1 MDDNW
6 DDLRL
11 FLAVSRLGGLS
22 AAQQKTGL
30 SPATLGRRVTALER
44 QIGVPLFVRSQTGYG
59 LTDAGQELLAHTE
72 EVERAMLGVSRW
84 REGTQTQRSIRLSAG
99 NWTTDYL
106 VRNIHAIWRAEEPA
120 IEFVMANARIDIGHK
135 AADIGIR
142 NAHPTDPHLA
152 GRKIGSVAFALYG
165 TTDQSPDGSI
175 VGLSGDT
182 STSPSA
188 RWMAAQLGHRM
199 RLRGNGVHAVRELV
213 AQGAGLSVLPCFI
226 GDGDARLCRMGPII
240 TDLSTEQWLVAHH
253 EERHSPPVRRV
264 IERLVTLFNE
274 AGPLFS
280 GARPQTVHSEAEQ
293 A

>member
-44 QIGVPLFVRSQTGYG
+44 QIGVPLFVRSQTGYA
-59 LTDAGQELLAHTE
+59 LTDAGQDLLAHAE
-72 EVERAMLGVSRW
+72 DVERAMLVVSRW
-84 REGTQTQRSIRLSAG
+84 REGTQTQRSVRLSAG
-99 NWTTDYL
+99 NWTTDFL
-106 VRNIHAIWRAEEPA
+106 VRNIHAIWRTDDPA
-120 IEFVMANARIDIGHK
+120 IEFVTANARIDIGHR

-142 NAHPTDPHLA
+142 NARPTDPHLA
-152 GRKIGSVAFALYG
+152 GRKIGSVAFALFG
-165 TTDQSPDGSI
+165 TMDQSPDSSI

-213 AQGAGLSVLPCFI
+213 VQGAGLSVLPCFI
-226 GDGDARLCRMGPII
+226 GDDDPRLCRMGPII

-253 EERHSPPVRRV
+253 DERHSPPVRRV
-264 IERLVTLFNE
+264 IERLATLFNE
-274 AGPLFS
+274 ASPLFS
-280 GARPQTVHSEAEQ
+280 GARPQAVHPAAERV
-293 A
+293 